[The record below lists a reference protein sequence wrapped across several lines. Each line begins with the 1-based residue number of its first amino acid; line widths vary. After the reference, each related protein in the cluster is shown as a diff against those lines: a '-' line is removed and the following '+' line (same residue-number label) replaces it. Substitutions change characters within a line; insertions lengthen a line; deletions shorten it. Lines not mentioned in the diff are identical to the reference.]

1 MKHRL
6 VRWLPIPVALL
17 AAVAAR
23 LIAHYCLND
32 APHVMDEMAYF
43 FQAKTFLTGHVT
55 AHVQEPRAAFALWF
69 VDDRAAKYG
78 IFPPGWPAVLAL
90 GLGAHLREW
99 VNPLLHGVT
108 TLIVAACGRRLSGRK
123 TGLVA
128 ALFYGFSPQALFLA
142 ASFMSHTLV
151 AFGAACALWAGIASN
166 AGRTKRRTMVVGG
179 FGIAIVVLSSPLSG
193 VIVALGF
200 TALVAFTFARKRI
213 SVRGLAAAAVPVLVG
228 VLALGSYNRAVTGS
242 AMRFPQS
249 VWLDEHE
256 APSDD
261 LFLRYRPGCNALGF
275 GQGHGCDEEIKN
287 ATQEQLPNALSNTGD
302 NLLSWLFLAGGG
314 PLVFLFA
321 ALAIWKARTRA
332 RRRFLLGVGATVPA
346 AIVLY
351 SLYRNADA
359 CFGASSYHAALP
371 ALLLLGAV
379 GMRAAGRWKPQARRW
394 LLLAWVLL
402 TLPGLVLGIGEISGS
417 YWGNDGRF
425 ERVRAGWNHGPS
437 LVMIAFANDGLPMHP
452 LRVTGFTPKS
462 PHAVW
467 HNGIRALGA
476 LVVNSTDPH
485 EDEVVFAK
493 FHPALVSDLRN
504 NFPNRTLYVY
514 VLHDDPADDRLEAY
528 RGEGWSDGAAV
539 APGSNFD
546 GYVVAR

>member
-1 MKHRL
+1 MKRFFAR
-6 VRWLPIPVALL
+6 VLPYLVALL

-55 AHVQEPRAAFALWF
+55 VHVQEPRAAFALWF

-108 TLIVAACGRRLSGRK
+108 TLIVAACGRRLGGRK
-123 TGLVA
+123 TRLVA
-128 ALFYGFSPQALFLA
+128 ALLYGFSPQALFLA
-142 ASFMSHTLV
+142 ASFLSHTLV

-179 FGIAIVVLSSPLSG
+179 FGIAVVILSSPLCG

-200 TALVAFTFARKRI
+200 AALVAFAFARKRI
-213 SVRGLAAAAVPVLVG
+213 SVQGLAGAAVPVLVG
-228 VLALGSYNRAVTGS
+228 ILALGSYNRAVTGS
-242 AMRFPQS
+242 ATRFPQS

-256 APSDD
+256 PPLGDPF
-261 LFLRYRPGCNALGF
+261 FLYRPDCNALGF
-275 GQGHGCDEEIKN
+275 GQGRGCDEELTN
-287 ATQEQLPNALSNTGD
+287 ATRDLPNALSNTGD

-351 SLYRNADA
+351 SLYGSAGT
-359 CFGASSYHAALP
+359 CFGARFYHVALP

-394 LLLAWVLL
+394 LLLAWALL

-425 ERVRAGWNHGPS
+425 ERVRTGWNHGPS
-437 LVMIAFANDGLPMHP
+437 LVMIAFASDGLPMRP
-452 LRVTGFTPKS
+452 LRVTGFTPKG

-467 HNGIRALGA
+467 RNGVRALGA

-528 RGEGWSDGAAV
+528 RGERWSDGAAV
-539 APGSNFD
+539 APKVNFD
-546 GYVVAR
+546 GYVVPR